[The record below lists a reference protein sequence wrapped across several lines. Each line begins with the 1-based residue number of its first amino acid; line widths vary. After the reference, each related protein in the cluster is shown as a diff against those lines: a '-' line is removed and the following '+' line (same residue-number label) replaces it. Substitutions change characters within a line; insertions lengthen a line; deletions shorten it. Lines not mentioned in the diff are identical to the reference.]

1 MLTENDFDGYIP
13 AHNTVGARCAHNM
26 RTEANY
32 HRQRGIENQAIVI
45 SPKTTHPPTTNWAGF
60 VF

>member
-13 AHNTVGARCAHNM
+13 AHNTVGARRAHNM

-32 HRQRGIENQAIVI
+32 RQRGIENQAIVI